1 MLRSLFF
8 LFISMG
14 AFFSLASQT
23 AFPVSIISDHP
34 DSSDFPIL
42 SNEIMV
48 NILVD
53 DKDSK
58 TVLLSA
64 GLLADD
70 IERVSGH
77 KPSIVANR
85 SEAKPYCII
94 MGSIENSRIIKKLIA
109 SRKIDV
115 KEIKGEWE
123 SCLTEIVDNPL
134 PDVKKALV
142 IAGSDRRGTAYGVFE
157 LSKQIGVSPW
167 YYFADMPPKKK
178 NEIVVRDGRYVLK
191 SPSVQYRGIFI
202 NDEMWGLRPWAMNTH
217 APDEGKGIGPSTYRK
232 IF

>member
-1 MLRSLFF
+1 
-8 LFISMG
+8 MG

-77 KPSIVANR
+77 KTSI
-85 SEAKPYCII
+85 
-94 MGSIENSRIIKKLIA
+94 
-109 SRKIDV
+109 
-115 KEIKGEWE
+115 
-123 SCLTEIVDNPL
+123 SCGD
-134 PDVKKALV
+134 K
-142 IAGSDRRGTAYGVFE
+142 
-157 LSKQIGVSPW
+157 
-167 YYFADMPPKKK
+167 
-178 NEIVVRDGRYVLK
+178 
-191 SPSVQYRGIFI
+191 
-202 NDEMWGLRPWAMNTH
+202 
-217 APDEGKGIGPSTYRK
+217 
-232 IF
+232 

>member
-1 MLRSLFF
+1 
-8 LFISMG
+8 MG

-178 NEIVVRDGRYVLK
+178 LVSLK
-191 SPSVQYRGIFI
+191 LSKKF
-202 NDEMWGLRPWAMNTH
+202 
-217 APDEGKGIGPSTYRK
+217 
-232 IF
+232 